1 MQSEARMLRKFVVV
15 FAILV
20 VVVAFFLMRDYD
32 SPELGQALLDEVG
45 AATGIEMTATGFRF
59 NLFSGV
65 ELDNVTATSQS
76 EGRSFSFSL
85 DQLVFEHR
93 ILPLLSGTVAIDRI
107 VLDRPQFELVEASAR
122 LAPKPKLKLK
132 PKLRVDRR
140 KTRAMP
146 GLLWRFLRFSFATAP
161 SSSSRRMARRRP
173 VWRGWILRWR
183 I

>member
-1 MQSEARMLRKFVVV
+1 MLRKFVVV

-93 ILPLLSGTVAIDRI
+93 ILPLLFGYGCYRSDRARSPAIRA
-107 VLDRPQFELVEASAR
+107 RRSFEL
-122 LAPKPKLKLK
+122 
-132 PKLRVDRR
+132 
-140 KTRAMP
+140 
-146 GLLWRFLRFSFATAP
+146 
-161 SSSSRRMARRRP
+161 
-173 VWRGWILRWR
+173 GWPRNR
-183 I
+183 S

>member
-1 MQSEARMLRKFVVV
+1 MLRKFVVV

-107 VLDRPQFELVEASAR
+107 VLDRPQFELVEASSSAGPETE
-122 LAPKPKLKLK
+122 AEAEAEAESGSEEDA
-132 PKLRVDRR
+132 VD
-140 KTRAMP
+140 A
-146 GLLWRFLRFSFATAP
+146 GCCLSL
-161 SSSSRRMARRRP
+161 
-173 VWRGWILRWR
+173 
-183 I
+183 